1 MKKVVSVSI
10 AEVCVGA
17 ASYVESSRWLED
29 RMVRIYRDDILYSSM
44 YKIRKKKKRGL
55 GSVVVLL

>member
-44 YKIRKKKKRGL
+44 YKIRKKKKEG
-55 GSVVVLL
+55 